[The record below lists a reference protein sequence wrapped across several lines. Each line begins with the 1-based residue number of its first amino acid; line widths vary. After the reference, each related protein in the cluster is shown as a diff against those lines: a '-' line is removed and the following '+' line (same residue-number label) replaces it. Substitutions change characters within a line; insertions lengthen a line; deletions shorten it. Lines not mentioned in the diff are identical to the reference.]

1 MAESRT
7 AVMAALLGNA
17 ALAVM
22 KSVAAVSTGSAAM
35 VAETFHSVADTGN
48 QVLLFLGLRLSE
60 RPPDRAHGFGHGRDV
75 YFWAFVVSLMLFS
88 LGGAFSIWE
97 GVRKL
102 LHGSPHEGS
111 RWWSL
116 RCWWARSFSSR
127 ARSSWPGAPSPRRGA
142 ARACAVS
149 GVTTAI
155 RRCPPSCSRTPPP
168 SCLSASPPSGSG
180 SAR

>member
-22 KSVAAVSTGSAAM
+22 KGVAAVSTGSAAM
-35 VAETFHSVADTGN
+35 VAETFHSAADTGN

-75 YFWAFVVSLMLFS
+75 
-88 LGGAFSIWE
+88 
-97 GVRKL
+97 
-102 LHGSPHEGS
+102 
-111 RWWSL
+111 
-116 RCWWARSFSSR
+116 SFSSR
-127 ARSSWPGAPSPRRGA
+127 ARSSWRGAPSPRRGA
-142 ARACAVS
+142 ARACAGS

-168 SCLSASPPSGSG
+168 SCLSALHPRDLAQSGHG
-180 SAR
+180 NGPVGRR